1 MKIVT
6 ESEISIYAHGF
17 MKTFIEQIIGLQ
29 AQKSEMINTEQAS
42 SKAT

>member
-17 MKTFIEQIIGLQ
+17 MKTFTEQIIGLQ
-29 AQKSEMINTEQAS
+29 TQSEMINTEQAS